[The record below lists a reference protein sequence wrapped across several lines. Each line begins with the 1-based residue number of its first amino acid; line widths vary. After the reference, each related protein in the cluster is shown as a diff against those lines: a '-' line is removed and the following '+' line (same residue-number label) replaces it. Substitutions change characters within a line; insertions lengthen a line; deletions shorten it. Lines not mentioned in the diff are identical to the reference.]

1 MASRKPYECFRCRDN
16 GFPNTMVYLTGEVDQ
31 VRKLFTSKKME
42 RLTDIRQE
50 RRDTYDDNNQQPIQ
64 LLLLFQQLTPTVAA
78 CGTTNITES
87 SPAIKV
93 INAKLDRIINLLV
106 E

>member
-1 MASRKPYECFRCRDN
+1 
-16 GFPNTMVYLTGEVDQ
+16 MVYLTGKVDQ
-31 VRKLFTSKKME
+31 GKTIYIEEDGTAHRHKAGEE
-42 RLTDIRQE
+42 RHIR
-50 RRDTYDDNNQQPIQ
+50 RQQPTTDSTTTTISA
-64 LLLLFQQLTPTVAA
+64 VNANSGVR